1 MKTAEVYNWS
11 RYPRVLANQYSFT
24 RVSELQ
30 QLLQQLPTLIARGSG
45 LSYGDASL
53 SGEVVST
60 LRFNKML
67 NFNNEAGIIRCES
80 GVTLDELLQVI
91 VPAGWFLPVTP
102 GTKFITLGGAVAADV
117 HGKNHHKEGS
127 FSRYIKSITVMGSD
141 GEIVECSASKNQE
154 LFHLTCG
161 GMGLTGIILEVEL
174 ELKKTT
180 TSMITQKNIAA
191 NNLDEMLDALRNYS
205 HYTYSVAWID
215 CLSGGKNM
223 GRGALMVGEHTVLD
237 ELPKSLRKQPLR
249 LHTKPRLNI
258 PFEMPSFLLNSITTG
273 IFNDAY
279 FSLMKLRNKEF
290 LTHYDKFF
298 YPLDFILHWNLLYGK
313 PGFLQYQFVVPFDGG
328 DSALKIILK
337 KITES
342 KSASFLAVL
351 KVMGE
356 AEHPLSFGMPG
367 YTLALDFP
375 VSQQLFLL
383 LEELDAVVAAHG
395 GKLYLAKDARM
406 KQKVFSQ
413 SYAQYDEV
421 KTKLKKYKGH
431 VKFES
436 LLSQRLSLTS

>member
-1 MKTAEVYNWS
+1 MKTTEVYNWS
-11 RYPRVLANQYSFT
+11 RYPRVLANQHSFT
-24 RVSELQ
+24 RVSELRD
-30 QLLQQLPTLIARGSG
+30 LLKRVPSLIARGSG

-67 NFNNEAGIIRCES
+67 RFNRAAGVIRCES
-80 GVTLDELLQVI
+80 GVTLDEILQVI

-127 FSRYIKSITVMGSD
+127 FSHYVKSLTIMGADGKIT
-141 GEIVECSASKNQE
+141 ECSATKNQE

-161 GMGLTGIILEVEL
+161 GMGLTGVILEIEI
-174 ELKKTT
+174 ELKKIE
-180 TSMITQKNIAA
+180 SSLITQKNVPA
-191 NNLDEMLDALRNYS
+191 NNLQQLLDELRNYN
-205 HYTYSVAWID
+205 HHTYSVAWID

-223 GRGALMVGEHTVLD
+223 GRGVLMIGEHALLN
-237 ELPKSLRKQPLR
+237 ELPQSMHKQPLR
-249 LHTKPRLNI
+249 LHTKPRLNV
-258 PFEMPSFLLNSITTG
+258 PFEMPSLMLNSITTRL
-273 IFNDAY
+273 FNNVY
-279 FSLMKLRNKEF
+279 FNLKKLRDGRF
-290 LTHYDKFF
+290 FTHYDKFF

-313 PGFLQYQFVVPFDGG
+313 PGFLQYQFVIPFDGG
-328 DSALKIILK
+328 DRALHVILK

-342 KSASFLAVL
+342 KLASFLAVL

-375 VSQQLFLL
+375 ISQQLFPL
-383 LEELDAVVAAHG
+383 LEELDAVVADHG

-413 SYAQYDEV
+413 SYAQYNEV
-421 KTKLKKYKGH
+421 KSKLKKYNGH

-436 LLSQRLSLTS
+436 FLSQRLSLTS